1 MARIQIEQL
10 AGWQWGSVGDLR
22 GSRPGLP
29 LKAKARLC
37 LGGGYTVLGELH
49 LPLCAHRQDGG
60 GATDLMEGQ

>member
-1 MARIQIEQL
+1 MEQL
-10 AGWQWGSVGDLR
+10 AGRQWVSVGGLR

-37 LGGGYTVLGELH
+37 LEGGYTVPGEFH